1 MNRLDPIVA
10 ATREE
15 LARRREVV
23 TPAEVEAAAARRIA
37 NDDVRDFAGALARPG
52 LSVIAEH
59 KRRSPSAGPIREDL
73 VLEDVVGA
81 YERGG
86 AAALSIL
93 TEGPSFG
100 GSLDDLRAARA
111 AVGLPLL
118 RKDFIVDPYQV
129 HESFAA
135 GADAILLIV
144 AALPAGQLAALHS
157 EALSLG
163 LSALVEVHDGRELD
177 IALALGAAVIGINN
191 RDLKTLEV
199 DTARTFELLPRVA
212 GQALVVSESGFSRPA
227 QLEEL
232 ARAGVDGVLIG
243 EALMR
248 SPDVEAACRAARP
261 ALSPNPPTI
270 VGCDQDQ
277 VLRDHH
283 ARRRRARRERGRV
296 GNRVD
301 LLASFAEALPARACC
316 RDRRG
321 GQTPDR
327 GRGRIRQRDARLRRP
342 DCRRRRPDHA
352 PVPRRRGTGVLRRG
366 GPADRL
372 PRDQGGA
379 GARPGRRAG
388 ADPVPHRLSPARQ
401 LLRGRPGRNRRDL
414 LVGDRPRSPRPG
426 AGDPVRR
433 TDARQRRRRDRR
445 CRSVRGRCRQRRR
458 ARARSEGSGQA
469 RRVCGVGSGRGR
481 DRCRAGPGVVAR

>member
-15 LARRREVV
+15 VARRREVV
-23 TPAEVEAAAARRIA
+23 PPASLEEAGAARRA
-37 NDDVRDFAGALARPG
+37 EDEPMRGFAEALARPG

-59 KRRSPSAGPIREDL
+59 KRRSPSAGVIREGL

-86 AAALSIL
+86 ASALSIL
-93 TEGPSFG
+93 TDGPSFG

-111 AVGLPLL
+111 AAGLPLL

-144 AALPAGQLAALHS
+144 AALPAGELSALHA

-163 LSALVEVHDGRELD
+163 LSALVEVHDGPELD
-177 IALALGAAVIGINN
+177 IAMALGAAVIGINN

-227 QLEEL
+227 QLDEL

-248 SPDVEAACRAARP
+248 SPDLEAACRQL
-261 ALSPNPPTI
+261 AL
-270 VGCDQDQ
+270 
-277 VLRDHH
+277 R
-283 ARRRRARRERGRV
+283 
-296 GNRVD
+296 
-301 LLASFAEALPARACC
+301 
-316 RDRRG
+316 
-321 GQTPDR
+321 
-327 GRGRIRQRDARLRRP
+327 
-342 DCRRRRPDHA
+342 
-352 PVPRRRGTGVLRRG
+352 
-366 GPADRL
+366 
-372 PRDQGGA
+372 
-379 GARPGRRAG
+379 
-388 ADPVPHRLSPARQ
+388 
-401 LLRGRPGRNRRDL
+401 
-414 LVGDRPRSPRPG
+414 
-426 AGDPVRR
+426 
-433 TDARQRRRRDRR
+433 
-445 CRSVRGRCRQRRR
+445 
-458 ARARSEGSGQA
+458 
-469 RRVCGVGSGRGR
+469 
-481 DRCRAGPGVVAR
+481 